1 MLFVVAEIGVNWDG
15 DYNLVKDLMSKAKEV
30 GCDAVKFQSFN
41 EDLIKDHP
49 QKNRLIKS
57 AITKSNID
65 SIDKIAK
72 SIGIEWFS
80 TPMYPEAVDLLDPY
94 VKRFKLRF
102 HDGVTLLQNKTTKLF
117 EKLLK
122 TNKEIIISSQ
132 NSPRDCIFNKHEQVK
147 WLYVV
152 PKYPC
157 EISDIDFSMLK
168 DFDGYSNHCP
178 YIIAPLTATI
188 LGARIIEVHITA
200 DKSRDFID
208 NPVSFDYIELNELL
222 RLIRLSEKIKTINH

>member
-1 MLFVVAEIGVNWDG
+1 MVFLVAEIGVNWDG
-15 DYNLVKDLMSKAKEV
+15 DFELVREMMSNSKEA
-30 GCDAVKFQSFN
+30 GCDAVKFQAFDEKIVHS
-41 EDLIKDHP
+41 HP
-49 QKNRLIKS
+49 EKSRLLKTSIS
-57 AITKSNID
+57 KSNID
-65 SIDKIAK
+65 EINDLAK
-72 SIGIEWFS
+72 SVGIEWFC

-117 EKLLK
+117 EKLVK

-157 EISDIDFSMLK
+157 KISDIDFSMLK

-188 LGARIIEVHITA
+188 LGARIIEVHITT